1 MFWWGVEGI
10 VGDTVSVSLTSSA
23 SFPDISSSW
32 ELFLNRILSSGF
44 YSSLSAQQS
53 ACSPCVLLLLS
64 SGPFSGSQSVLS
76 LHLPSFFFIPQAPLL
91 LSLFPEGLVL
101 SLRAASCMLL
111 GLSKES
117 IEIAAKTS
125 CLSSDCSTQIW
136 HWAVIAEKDLLRPL
150 EHVQCRQKG
159 WEIQV
164 QEVLA
169 VHRPQGLKL
178 DIFEWLFIERAKGTR
193 SLPTCKSLF

>member
-1 MFWWGVEGI
+1 MYSPSSFFWPVFW
-10 VGDTVSVSLTSSA
+10 VSICPFPTLTQFLFHSSSA
-23 SFPDISSSW
+23 SP
-32 ELFLNRILSSGF
+32 
-44 YSSLSAQQS
+44 
-53 ACSPCVLLLLS
+53 
-64 SGPFSGSQSVLS
+64 SQSVPWRVS
-76 LHLPSFFFIPQAPLL
+76 ALP
-91 LSLFPEGLVL
+91 GY
-101 SLRAASCMLL
+101 LRAASCMLL